1 MIRVETL
8 TGEAALPFLPAL
20 ARLRGEVFAEWP
32 YLFQANPAE
41 ESDHLRRYAEGEG
54 AALVVALDGEE
65 PVGVATCQP
74 MRLAAAS
81 VQEAFTRAGR
91 DPAAHMYFGESVLR
105 RPFRRQGIGVSFLA
119 AREAQTRATGHQ
131 TAAFCAVERAAD
143 DPRRPP
149 DHVPLDS
156 FWRRRG
162 YTHHP
167 DLACSFSWRE
177 IGGAKAVPH
186 RLSFWLKDVG

>member
-8 TGEAALPFLPAL
+8 TGAAVVPYLPAL
-20 ARLRGEVFAEWP
+20 AQLRGEVFAEWP
-32 YLFQANPAE
+32 YLYEADPAQ
-41 ESDHLRRYAEGEG
+41 DAGHLRRYAEGEG
-54 AALVVALDGEE
+54 AALVVALDGAE

-74 MRLAAAS
+74 MRLASAS
-81 VQEAFTRAGR
+81 VQDAFARAGR

-105 RPFRRQGIGVSFLA
+105 RSYRGQGIGVRFLA
-119 AREAQTRATGHQ
+119 AREAETRATGHR

-143 DPRRPP
+143 DGRRPP
-149 DHVPLDS
+149 DHVPLDA

-167 DLACSFSWRE
+167 ELACEFTWRE
-177 IGGAKAVPH
+177 IGGAEAVPH
-186 RLSFWLKDVG
+186 RLSFWLKDVA